1 MIMKSLCKQIQGES
15 GTALLASVL
24 LISLI
29 TGAGLTALTMT
40 SVSLN
45 IASNLLPS
53 KQAFYL
59 AEAGIQHG
67 KTFLSQNRN
76 NWTTYASPQAQTLL
90 PYTSLA
96 STGGYSVTV
105 QDGGGG
111 SLLINSTGT
120 GAGNAQVVIAS
131 LVTAAFYTPHYAI
144 TTGKNLTINVDTS
157 IVGASGGVHAN
168 GNLVL
173 VNSPIIH
180 GDATASGSYTASGSP
195 TIGGMSGGAKDPDG
209 IPPIKPTDFY
219 AARDYLLASDGIV
232 YDTNGVAQAVGKG
245 KSGWNGWQ
253 YASGVWTLSG
263 NKGTINGKLYVQGDV
278 NITATFGT
286 GQGVPPLWITS
297 IIATGSIT
305 VNSNSINV
313 RNPTPADGTLYHPV
327 TKDILF
333 LAGGD
338 LKITAPTNGNYQ
350 MFQGM
355 LLAHEQFNV
364 TGYSTTTITGPIV
377 AEDGATQSTVVT
389 GDNFFTYSNSYLDT
403 PTISYDGTVSNGK
416 LQAPNGSVKIMTWQ
430 VTK

>member
-1 MIMKSLCKQIQGES
+1 MIMKSLCRQIQGEP

-67 KTFLSQNRN
+67 KTLLSQDRN

-90 PYTSLA
+90 AYTSLG

-131 LVTAAFYTPHYAI
+131 LVTAAFYTPHFAI
-144 TTGKNLTINVDTS
+144 TTGRNLTINADAS

-173 VNSPIIH
+173 VNSPIIN

-195 TIGGMSGGAKDPDG
+195 TIGGISGGAKDPDG
-209 IPPIKPTDFY
+209 IPPITPTDFY
-219 AARDYLLASDGIV
+219 AARDYLLASDGNV
-232 YDTNGVAQAVGKG
+232 YDTNGVAQAVSKG
-245 KSGWNGWQ
+245 SWNNWQ

-263 NKGTINGKLYVQGDV
+263 TNKGTINGKLYAQGDV
-278 NITATFGT
+278 NITAAFGT

-305 VNSNSINV
+305 VNSKSINV
-313 RNPTPADGTLYHPV
+313 RNPTPADGTL
-327 TKDILF
+327 
-333 LAGGD
+333 
-338 LKITAPTNGNYQ
+338 
-350 MFQGM
+350 
-355 LLAHEQFNV
+355 
-364 TGYSTTTITGPIV
+364 
-377 AEDGATQSTVVT
+377 
-389 GDNFFTYSNSYLDT
+389 
-403 PTISYDGTVSNGK
+403 
-416 LQAPNGSVKIMTWQ
+416 
-430 VTK
+430 

>member
-1 MIMKSLCKQIQGES
+1 MIVKSPCRQIQGES

-29 TGAGLTALTMT
+29 TGAGLTALAMT

-67 KTFLSQNRN
+67 KSFLSQNRN
-76 NWTTYASPQAQTLL
+76 NWTTYASAQAQTLL

-131 LVTAAFYTPHYAI
+131 LVTAAFYTPHFAI
-144 TTGKNLTINVDTS
+144 TTGRNLTINADAS

-173 VNSPIIH
+173 VNSPIIN
-180 GDATASGSYTASGSP
+180 GDATASGSYTAAGSP
-195 TIGGMSGGAKDPDG
+195 TIGGISGGAKDPDG

-219 AARDYLLASDGIV
+219 AARDYLLASDGNV
-232 YDTNGVAQAVGKG
+232 YDTSGVAQPMSHG
-245 KSGWNGWQ
+245 SWNNWQ

-263 NKGTINGKLYVQGDV
+263 TNKGTINGKLYVQGDV

-305 VNSNSINV
+305 VNSKSINV

-403 PTISYDGTVSNGK
+403 PTFIYDGTVSNGK

>member
-1 MIMKSLCKQIQGES
+1 MIMKSLCRQIQGES

-67 KTFLSQNRN
+67 KTFLSQNRS
-76 NWTTYASPQAQTLL
+76 NWTTYASAQAQTLL

-96 STGGYSVTV
+96 SIGGYSVTV

-111 SLLINSTGT
+111 SLLLNSTGT
-120 GAGNAQVVIAS
+120 GAGNAQVVITS
-131 LVTAAFYTPHYAI
+131 LVQPAYYTPHFAI
-144 TTGKNLTINVDTS
+144 TTGKNLTINADTS

-173 VNSPIIH
+173 VNSPIIS

-195 TIGGMSGGAKDPDG
+195 TIGGIAGGAKPLDG
-209 IPPIKPTDFY
+209 IPPITPTDFY
-219 AARDYLLASDGIV
+219 AARDYLLASDGNV
-232 YDTNGVAQAVGKG
+232 YDTNGVVQLMSHG
-245 KSGWNGWQ
+245 SWNNWQ

-263 NKGTINGKLYVQGDV
+263 TNKGTINGKLYVQGDV

-305 VNSNSINV
+305 VNSKSINV

-377 AEDGATQSTVVT
+377 AEDGATQSNVVT

-416 LQAPNGSVKIMTWQ
+416 LQAPNGSVNIKTWQ

>member
-1 MIMKSLCKQIQGES
+1 MIVKSPCRQIQGES

-29 TGAGLTALTMT
+29 TGAGLAAMTMT

-67 KTFLSQNRN
+67 KSFLSQNRN
-76 NWTTYASPQAQTLL
+76 NWTTYASAQAQTLL

-131 LVTAAFYTPHYAI
+131 LVTAAFYTPHFAI
-144 TTGKNLTINVDTS
+144 TTGRNLTINADAS

-173 VNSPIIH
+173 VNSPIIN
-180 GDATASGSYTASGSP
+180 GDATASGSYTAAGSP
-195 TIGGMSGGAKDPDG
+195 TIGGISGGAKDPDG

-219 AARDYLLASDGIV
+219 AARDYLLASDGNV
-232 YDTNGVAQAVGKG
+232 YDTSGVAQPMSHG
-245 KSGWNGWQ
+245 SWNNWQ

-263 NKGTINGKLYVQGDV
+263 TNKGTINGKLYVQGDV

-305 VNSNSINV
+305 VNSKSINV

-403 PTISYDGTVSNGK
+403 PTFIYDGTVSNGK

>member
-67 KTFLSQNRN
+67 KSFLSQNRS
-76 NWTTYASPQAQTLL
+76 NWTTYASAQAQTLL

-131 LVTAAFYTPHYAI
+131 LVTPAFYTPHFAI
-144 TTGKNLTINVDTS
+144 TTGKNLTINADAS
-157 IVGASGGVHAN
+157 ILGSSGGVHAN

-219 AARDYLLASDGIV
+219 AARDYLLASDGNV
-232 YDTNGVAQAVGKG
+232 YDTNVVAQPMSHG
-245 KSGWNGWQ
+245 SWNNWQ

-263 NKGTINGKLYVQGDV
+263 TNRGTINGKLYVQGDV

-297 IIATGSIT
+297 IVATGSIT
-305 VNSNSINV
+305 VNSKSINV
-313 RNPTPADGTLYHPV
+313 RNPTPADGTLYHPM
-327 TKDILF
+327 TRDILF

-403 PTISYDGTVSNGK
+403 PTFIYDGTVSNGK

>member
-1 MIMKSLCKQIQGES
+1 MIMKSLCRQIQGES

-29 TGAGLTALTMT
+29 TGAGLTAMAMT

-45 IASNLLPS
+45 IANNLLPS

-67 KTFLSQNRN
+67 KSFLGQNRN
-76 NWTTYASPQAQTLL
+76 NWTTYASAQAQTLL
-90 PYTSLA
+90 PYTLLA

-131 LVTAAFYTPHYAI
+131 LVTPAFYTPHFAI
-144 TTGKNLTINVDTS
+144 TTGKNLTINVDAS
-157 IVGASGGVHAN
+157 IVGSSGGVHAN

-173 VNSPIIH
+173 VNSPIIY
-180 GDATASGSYTASGSP
+180 GDATASGSYTAAGSP
-195 TIGGMSGGAKDPDG
+195 TIGGLAGGAKDLDG
-209 IPPIKPTDFY
+209 IPPITPTDFY
-219 AARDYLLASDGIV
+219 SARDYLLASDGKV
-232 YDTNGVAQAVGKG
+232 YDKNGVAQTMKQGD
-245 KSGWNGWQ
+245 WNNWQ

-263 NKGTINGKLYVQGDV
+263 NKGTINGTLYVQGAV
-278 NITATFGT
+278 NITATFST
-286 GQGVPPLWITS
+286 GQGVPPPWITS

-305 VNSNSINV
+305 VSSKNINV
-313 RNPTPADGTLYHPV
+313 RNPTPADGTLYLPM

-403 PTISYDGTVSNGK
+403 PTIVYDGTVNNGTI
-416 LQAPNGSVKIMTWQ
+416 QAVDGSVKIMTWQ